1 MGVPRL
7 KPGFGWSLEGTNGT
21 MTRWRLVA
29 KRLMRKIWF
38 RAGLFSI
45 FAVLLALASRLVAP
59 LIPTGLDINIGQDA
73 VDRILQILAS
83 SMLAVTTFSLT
94 AMVQAYSAATT
105 LGTPRATQLLIEDR
119 TSQNALST
127 FLGAFLFS
135 IVGIIA
141 LSTGYYGQDGRI
153 ILFLGTVAVILI
165 IALTLLRWIS
175 HITSFGRM
183 ADVMDRAEDAATEVI
198 RGYAADPYLGGR
210 PAVPVPSGAV
220 EVSGEIAGY
229 VTHLAVRR
237 LEHLAGAGDLRVHVL
252 AGPGTLV
259 YPGRALVAVEGEVD
273 EDMRVALLTAFTVE
287 RHRTFDQDP
296 RLGFIVLSEV
306 ASRALSPA
314 VNDPGTAIEVLNALQ
329 RCFLPVLLPPEGET
343 AEPAEHVFVPA
354 FEIADLIEAAY
365 TGPMRDGAAM
375 IEVQIRLQK
384 TVAGL
389 AAVAT
394 EPGDVAAFRSLA
406 KDALARAEA
415 ELDYP
420 EDREA
425 LRKVHR
431 ELWR

>member
-1 MGVPRL
+1 M
-7 KPGFGWSLEGTNGT
+7 S
-21 MTRWRLVA
+21 RWRLLL
-29 KRLMRKIWF
+29 KRIMRKIWF

-45 FAVLLALASRLVAP
+45 FAVLLALASRMVAP
-59 LIPTGLDINIGQDA
+59 IIPSGLDINIGQEA

-198 RGYAADPYLGGR
+198 RGYAIDPYLGGR
-210 PAVPVPSGAV
+210 PAVPVPAGAV
-220 EVSGEIAGY
+220 EVSGEVSGY
-229 VTHLAVRR
+229 VTHVDVER
-237 LEHLAGAGDLRVHVL
+237 LDQLAGAADLRVHVL

-259 YPGRALVAVEGEVD
+259 YPGRALFAAEGEVD
-273 EDMRVALLTAFTVE
+273 EDMQAAFWTAFTVE

-296 RLGFIVLSEV
+296 RLGLIVLSEV

-314 VNDPGTAIEVLNALQ
+314 VNDPGTAIEVLNAIQ
-329 RCFLPVLLPPEGET
+329 RCFLPVLQPPVQE
-343 AEPAEHVFVPA
+343 APEPSERVFVPS
-354 FEIADLIEAAY
+354 FEIDDLIEAAY
-365 TGPMRDGAAM
+365 TGPMRDGASV

-389 AAVAT
+389 ADFAT
-394 EPGDVAAFRSLA
+394 RQSDVDAFRTLA
-406 KDALARAEA
+406 EAALARARESLA
-415 ELDYP
+415 YA
-420 EDREA
+420 EDRERLEA
-425 LRKVHR
+425 VHR
-431 ELWR
+431 GLWG

>member
-1 MGVPRL
+1 
-7 KPGFGWSLEGTNGT
+7 
-21 MTRWRLVA
+21 MTRWRLLV
-29 KRLMRKIWF
+29 KRVIRKIWF
-38 RAGLFSI
+38 RAGLFSL
-45 FAVLLALASRLVAP
+45 FAVLVALASRLVAP
-59 LIPTGLDINIGQDA
+59 LIPPELSINIGQDA

-105 LGTPRATQLLIEDR
+105 LGTPRATQLLIADR

-153 ILFLGTVAVILI
+153 ILFLGTVIVII
-165 IALTLLRWIS
+165 VIALTLLRWIS

-198 RGYAADPYLGGR
+198 RRYAIDPYHGAS
-210 PAVPVPSGAV
+210 PAVPVPPDAV

-229 VTHLAVRR
+229 VTHLSVAR
-237 LEHLAGAGDLRVHVL
+237 LESLARAGELRVHVR

-259 YPGRALVAVEGEVD
+259 YPGRPLIAVEGEVD
-273 EDMRVALLTAFTVE
+273 DDMEAALRTAFTVE

-314 VNDPGTAIEVLNALQ
+314 VNDPGSAIEVLNAIQ
-329 RCFLPVLLPPEGET
+329 RCFLPMLVPPDQE
-343 AEPAEHVFVPA
+343 APEPAEHVFVEA
-354 FEIADLIEAAY
+354 FEIEDLIEAAY
-365 TGPMRDGAAM
+365 TGPARDGAAL

-389 AAVAT
+389 ADVAT
-394 EPGDVAAFRSLA
+394 SSRAVEAFRALA
-406 KDALARAEA
+406 ADALARAEVA
-415 ELDYP
+415 LEYP
-420 EDREA
+420 EDRERLKA
-425 LRKVHR
+425 VHR
-431 ELWR
+431 EVWG